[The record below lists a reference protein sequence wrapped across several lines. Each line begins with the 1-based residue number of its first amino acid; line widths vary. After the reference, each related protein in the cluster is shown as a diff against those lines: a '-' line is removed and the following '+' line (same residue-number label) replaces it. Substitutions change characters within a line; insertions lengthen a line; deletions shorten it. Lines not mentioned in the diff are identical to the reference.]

1 MKENWKDYITEEEL
15 RKRGYNLKSDGVL
28 VASHFDSIE
37 DAIDDF
43 CNGALR
49 QLKELIV
56 KYTSRAWAEAF
67 LSDMKR
73 KDLTNETAKMY
84 QELFHDALIEQII
97 YIYDNGDSSA
107 DSDNGARKDRSE
119 YSPKAVELLWD
130 KVLAH

>member
-1 MKENWKDYITEEEL
+1 MKENWKDYITQEEL

-28 VASHFDSIE
+28 TISHFDSID